1 MGEQADSHAR
11 LRGNP
16 DARALEPRTWVRP
29 PDMPDMAPVSQLA
42 IAYPFVAAL
51 WLVGV
56 MSASPG
62 YEFLGTVIFLMIGPT
77 FIMGVAV
84 ATGLPVRLNRRLS
97 RWWLGN
103 WPVYLL
109 IGAAGAGL
117 LIAGFNTPER
127 QTRNRRRLGKG
138 PRATRS
144 ARNRDSKTPT
154 GSASSH
160 HRRHLKHWAPFRV
173 SATAAR
179 A

>member
-1 MGEQADSHAR
+1 
-11 LRGNP
+11 
-16 DARALEPRTWVRP
+16 
-29 PDMPDMAPVSQLA
+29 MPDMAPVSQLA

-127 QTRNRRRLGKG
+127 QIGTIDGLPFDVTTSHQGFVLTGCFALTFLAVNAGRRTSVKAGKG
-138 PRATRS
+138 
-144 ARNRDSKTPT
+144 
-154 GSASSH
+154 
-160 HRRHLKHWAPFRV
+160 LK
-173 SATAAR
+173 
-179 A
+179 